1 MHTETHT
8 HTHTHTHKHTH
19 TQRVLL
25 KYFCDIFASYTTSYF
40 CIPSA
45 NTVFSGKYNISCS
58 EDAVRVL
65 RIERTSKQQQKD
77 GKTLHKNEVFH

>member
-8 HTHTHTHKHTH
+8 HTHTHTH
-19 TQRVLL
+19 RVLL
-25 KYFCDIFASYTTSYF
+25 KYFCDIFGSYTTSYF

-45 NTVFSGKYNISCS
+45 NTVFSEKYNISCS
-58 EDAVRVL
+58 EDTVMLL